1 MCLMYSTRIFMNI
14 NFFDC
19 TSELNPYML
28 NCLKSI
34 AMQKKYLLHLHIHI
48 LTIFLLTHLILIS
61 LRTPSFAF
69 LPPLLIVIR
78 QVNLGTVLAR
88 L

>member
-1 MCLMYSTRIFMNI
+1 MQIVDIKAFANTKIAP
-14 NFFDC
+14 NF
-19 TSELNPYML
+19 LI
-28 NCLKSI
+28 SI
-34 AMQKKYLLHLHIHI
+34 AMQKKCLLHLHIHI